1 MIRRAKQEDVC
12 IYFGVYIYIY
22 RLGARRRER
31 GKKMFIVKE
40 SLEEYFREIRNN
52 YSTMTDRNT
61 VARYSSRI
69 IFVDSDTLRKRVFDT
84 S

>member
-1 MIRRAKQEDVC
+1 
-12 IYFGVYIYIY
+12 
-22 RLGARRRER
+22 
-31 GKKMFIVKE
+31 MFIVKE

-69 IFVDSDTLRKRVFDT
+69 ILVDSDTLRKRVFDT